1 MDRKDCINIY
11 LKKSN
16 RKRFLTI
23 LIFINVI
30 ANLEV
35 SINQSLLIQKELP
48 TLDSFVDRVMNMYV
62 YS

>member
-11 LKKSN
+11 FKKSN

-30 ANLEV
+30 ANLGV

-48 TLDSFVDRVMNMYV
+48 TLDSLVDGVMNMYV
-62 YS
+62 YA